1 MAWRI
6 RISTTNGWVFGAF
19 VYDGKSP
26 GMTPWDRFT
35 SLAR

>member
-6 RISTTNGWVFGAF
+6 RISTTNGWAFGAF

-26 GMTPWDRFT
+26 GTPWDRFT